1 MQCGKI
7 IVWPGRNAKDPA
19 GIISGVKTSYRGPAI
34 FGSALCL
41 IMTTGCTSRQ
51 QNPDQIREKTA
62 QATAALKTDAKAV
75 AEGVREGLS
84 RNQPL
89 DLNQAT
95 KEQLKNLPGF
105 TDARADRVIATRPY
119 SSPQGLVSRHV
130 LTSQQYQ
137 RVKDRVTAKN

>member
-1 MQCGKI
+1 
-7 IVWPGRNAKDPA
+7 
-19 GIISGVKTSYRGPAI
+19 
-34 FGSALCL
+34 
-41 IMTTGCTSRQ
+41 MTIGCTSQ
-51 QNPDQIREKTA
+51 QRNPDEIREKTA
-62 QATAALKTDAKAV
+62 QATAALKTNAKAV

-84 RNQPL
+84 RNKPL

-119 SSPQGLVSRHV
+119 SSSQELVSRHV